1 MKIGSRIALFYTIIT
16 VGAIAAVVMVFYFF
30 TSRYINHLYDSYLIE
45 KAYLTAQKH
54 WEKDEVDE
62 YSYREIQQKYDELLP
77 QAQEILLNIDSASAA
92 VNDTLNK
99 YLDSN
104 QQGRLFKDLPVPFVY
119 GNLRGAALHY
129 PDNEGDFIVLV
140 MASNN
145 YGRDIQK
152 HILLLALFLLLMS
165 CGLIYLIG
173 RIYANR
179 ILHPLKHILKELKR
193 IRGNNLNIR
202 MKTFGNKDELD
213 DLIRTLN
220 GMLDRIDTAFQAEK
234 SFISNASHELNNP
247 LTAIQGECEIT
258 LLKER
263 SPKEYIDSLQR
274 ISTESKRITQ
284 LIRHLLFLSR
294 QEEDILQNARE
305 EMDLVVLLRDLC
317 LQYPQVMFHTDVPE
331 GHALVTANF
340 YLLRIAFQ
348 NVIDNARKYSKGQVD
363 VSLIIRESAPVI
375 EVKDYGIGIPEEEIQ
390 HIFHSFY
397 RASNTLDEGGEQVFV
412 ALPFLVHLERL
423 AAGLHDLLG
432 PLKGFRVNDPQV
444 WPLHHHPFR
453 SVLVRPLAG

>member
-1 MKIGSRIALFYTIIT
+1 MKIGSRITLFYTIIT

-77 QAQEILLNIDSASAA
+77 QAQEILLNIDSASTA

-99 YLDSN
+99 YLDSS
-104 QQGRLFKDLPVPFVY
+104 QQTHLFKDLPVPFVY
-119 GNLRGAALHY
+119 GDLRGAALHY

-140 MASNN
+140 MAINN

-179 ILHPLKHILKELKR
+179 ILNPLKHILKELKR
-193 IRGNNLNIR
+193 IRGNNLSIR
-202 MKTFGNKDELD
+202 MKTFGNRDELD

-220 GMLDRIDTAFQAEK
+220 EMLDRIDTAFQTEK

-263 SPKEYIDSLQR
+263 SPQEYIDSLQR

-305 EMDLVVLLRDLC
+305 EMDLGVLLRDLC
-317 LQYPQVMFHTDVPE
+317 LQYSQVIFHTDVPE
-331 GHALVTANF
+331 GQALVTANF

-348 NVIDNARKYSKGQVD
+348 NIIDNARKYSQGQVD
-363 VSLIIRESAPVI
+363 VSLSIRESAPVI

-397 RASNTLDEGGEQVFV
+397 RASNTRGYVGQGIGLSLSMKIISVYGGKITIESQVESYTKVTMTFTDV
-412 ALPFLVHLERL
+412 GERE
-423 AAGLHDLLG
+423 
-432 PLKGFRVNDPQV
+432 
-444 WPLHHHPFR
+444 
-453 SVLVRPLAG
+453 

>member
-104 QQGRLFKDLPVPFVY
+104 QQARLSKDLPVPFVY

-202 MKTFGNKDELD
+202 MKT
-213 DLIRTLN
+213 
-220 GMLDRIDTAFQAEK
+220 
-234 SFISNASHELNNP
+234 
-247 LTAIQGECEIT
+247 
-258 LLKER
+258 
-263 SPKEYIDSLQR
+263 
-274 ISTESKRITQ
+274 
-284 LIRHLLFLSR
+284 
-294 QEEDILQNARE
+294 
-305 EMDLVVLLRDLC
+305 
-317 LQYPQVMFHTDVPE
+317 
-331 GHALVTANF
+331 
-340 YLLRIAFQ
+340 
-348 NVIDNARKYSKGQVD
+348 
-363 VSLIIRESAPVI
+363 
-375 EVKDYGIGIPEEEIQ
+375 
-390 HIFHSFY
+390 
-397 RASNTLDEGGEQVFV
+397 
-412 ALPFLVHLERL
+412 
-423 AAGLHDLLG
+423 
-432 PLKGFRVNDPQV
+432 
-444 WPLHHHPFR
+444 
-453 SVLVRPLAG
+453 

>member
-77 QAQEILLNIDSASAA
+77 QAQEILLNTDSASAA

-104 QQGRLFKDLPVPFVY
+104 QQARLFKDFPVPFVY

-179 ILHPLKHILKELKR
+179 ILHPLKHMLKELKR

-247 LTAIQGECEIT
+247 LTAIQCECEIT

-263 SPKEYIDSLQR
+263 SPQEYIDSLQR

-284 LIRHLLFLSR
+284 LIKHLLFLSR

-363 VSLIIRESAPVI
+363 VSLSIRENAPVI

-397 RASNTLDEGGEQVFV
+397 RASNTREYAGQGIGLSLSMKIVSVYGGKIAIESQVESYTKVTMTFTP
-412 ALPFLVHLERL
+412 AGELE
-423 AAGLHDLLG
+423 
-432 PLKGFRVNDPQV
+432 
-444 WPLHHHPFR
+444 
-453 SVLVRPLAG
+453 

>member
-77 QAQEILLNIDSASAA
+77 QAQEILLNTDSASAA

-104 QQGRLFKDLPVPFVY
+104 QQARLFKDFPVPFVY

-179 ILHPLKHILKELKR
+179 ILHPLKHMLKELKR

-263 SPKEYIDSLQR
+263 SPQEYIDSLQR

-284 LIRHLLFLSR
+284 LIKHLLFLSR

-348 NVIDNARKYSKGQVD
+348 NVIDNARKYS
-363 VSLIIRESAPVI
+363 
-375 EVKDYGIGIPEEEIQ
+375 
-390 HIFHSFY
+390 
-397 RASNTLDEGGEQVFV
+397 
-412 ALPFLVHLERL
+412 
-423 AAGLHDLLG
+423 
-432 PLKGFRVNDPQV
+432 
-444 WPLHHHPFR
+444 
-453 SVLVRPLAG
+453 

>member
-77 QAQEILLNIDSASAA
+77 QAQEILLNTDSASAA

-104 QQGRLFKDLPVPFVY
+104 QQARLFKDFPVPFVY

-179 ILHPLKHILKELKR
+179 ILHPLKHMLKELKR

-263 SPKEYIDSLQR
+263 SPQEYIDSLQR

-284 LIRHLLFLSR
+284 LIKHLLFLSR

-363 VSLIIRESAPVI
+363 VSLSIRENAPVI
-375 EVKDYGIGIPEEEIQ
+375 EVKDYGIGIPEEDTTHFPLFLPGKQ
-390 HIFHSFY
+390 HARVCGTRY
-397 RASNTLDEGGEQVFV
+397 RPQPVYENRIGIRRQDSD
-412 ALPFLVHLERL
+412 RI
-423 AAGLHDLLG
+423 AGRKLYESHYDLY
-432 PLKGFRVNDPQV
+432 PCR
-444 WPLHHHPFR
+444 
-453 SVLVRPLAG
+453 

>member
-1 MKIGSRIALFYTIIT
+1 
-16 VGAIAAVVMVFYFF
+16 
-30 TSRYINHLYDSYLIE
+30 
-45 KAYLTAQKH
+45 
-54 WEKDEVDE
+54 
-62 YSYREIQQKYDELLP
+62 
-77 QAQEILLNIDSASAA
+77 
-92 VNDTLNK
+92 
-99 YLDSN
+99 
-104 QQGRLFKDLPVPFVY
+104 
-119 GNLRGAALHY
+119 
-129 PDNEGDFIVLV
+129 

-263 SPKEYIDSLQR
+263 SPQEYIDSLQR

-317 LQYPQVMFHTDVPE
+317 LQYPQVIFHTDVPE

-363 VSLIIRESAPVI
+363 VSLSIRESAPAI

-397 RASNTLDEGGEQVFV
+397 RASNTREYAGQGIGLSLSMKIVSVYGGKIAIESQVESYTKVTMTFTP
-412 ALPFLVHLERL
+412 AGERE
-423 AAGLHDLLG
+423 
-432 PLKGFRVNDPQV
+432 
-444 WPLHHHPFR
+444 
-453 SVLVRPLAG
+453 

>member
-45 KAYLTAQKH
+45 KAYLTAHKH

-104 QQGRLFKDLPVPFVY
+104 QQARLFKDLPVPFVY

-140 MASNN
+140 MASNK

-263 SPKEYIDSLQR
+263 SPQEYIDSLQR

-284 LIRHLLFLSR
+284 LIKHLLFLSR

-305 EMDLVVLLRDLC
+305 EVDLVVLLRDLC

-348 NVIDNARKYSKGQVD
+348 NVIDNARKYSKGQVN
-363 VSLIIRESAPVI
+363 VSLSIRESAPVI

-397 RASNTLDEGGEQVFV
+397 RASNTREYAGQGIGLSLSMKIVSVYGGKIAIESQVESYTKVTMTFTP
-412 ALPFLVHLERL
+412 AGELE
-423 AAGLHDLLG
+423 
-432 PLKGFRVNDPQV
+432 
-444 WPLHHHPFR
+444 
-453 SVLVRPLAG
+453 